1 MKLASSKR
9 RRRNRTLV
17 TALYLNAGL
26 LAAVLVAVL
35 SRGGGGASPAMA
47 AQPSMPQIG
56 GGGGLYMMP
65 AQFTQYNWGCYVMD
79 IDKQTLIAYEY
90 IQGSKQLRLVAA
102 RYIRHDR
109 DLQDFN
115 TTPSPAEIER
125 IVQVGKAIP
134 RGREQP
140 GNGGNGGEGPATRP
154 DGTGPENGPAAPGPS
169 TPPATV
175 PGDETPK
182 GNENGK

>member
-35 SRGGGGASPAMA
+35 ARSGGGGASNAMA
-47 AQPSMPQIG
+47 AQPGMPQIG

-79 IDKQTLIAYEY
+79 IDKQTLMAYEY
-90 IQGSKQLRLVAA
+90 IQGTKQLRLVAA
-102 RYIRHDR
+102 RYFRHDR

-115 TTPSPAEIER
+115 TIPSPKEIER
-125 IVQVGKAIP
+125 IVLTGKAGV
-134 RGREQP
+134 RGQEQP
-140 GNGGNGGEGPATRP
+140 GDNGGDKPATRP
-154 DGTGPENGPAAPGPS
+154 DGAGPEGPPAPGVPPS
-169 TPPATV
+169 SG
-175 PGDETPK
+175 PGEVSGPR
-182 GNENGK
+182 

>member
-26 LAAVLVAVL
+26 LAALLVAVL
-35 SRGGGGASPAMA
+35 FRGGGGASNAMA
-47 AQPSMPQIG
+47 AQAMPQIG

-79 IDKQTLIAYEY
+79 IDKQTLMAYEY
-90 IQGSKQLRLVAA
+90 IQGTKQLRLVAA
-102 RYIRHDR
+102 RYFRHDR

-115 TTPSPAEIER
+115 TIPSPKEIER
-125 IVQVGKAIP
+125 IVLSGKAGI
-134 RGREQP
+134 RGQEQP
-140 GNGGNGGEGPATRP
+140 PDNGGDKPATRP
-154 DGTGPENGPAAPGPS
+154 DGTGPEGP
-169 TPPATV
+169 PPPPTV
-175 PGDETPK
+175 PGEIGGPK
-182 GNENGK
+182 